1 MIPLVCWVLF
11 PLSDSLFASS
21 QYCVAHSF
29 TTCQFCV
36 YPGCHRWCRTQEPDE
51 VKTMPVCSP
60 GIPALV
66 FHQTPSSRQA
76 QVSSHLFY
84 EPFSGKN
91 EPFLLLGSW
100 YIYQSLYWLFI
111 YASCLNIYIKQG
123 LFVFFATRHF
133 IARLAYFFIFP
144 NQRTDL
150 VAHSWCWG
158 KFMGRHTLVSF
169 PLVFG
174 AIQEFWAL
182 CNSYMQA
189 LPLLVHSDPNIWW
202 SSDSLGPKEAELQ
215 TT

>member
-1 MIPLVCWVLF
+1 MLRQPTARLAGLLPCAGWPAVHPQVCLPTLCARRGPLCLEPTLPEPPVCEGGEIQGKPQIFQLMLMIPLVCWVLF

-100 YIYQSLYWLFI
+100 YIYQSLY
-111 YASCLNIYIKQG
+111 
-123 LFVFFATRHF
+123 
-133 IARLAYFFIFP
+133 
-144 NQRTDL
+144 
-150 VAHSWCWG
+150 
-158 KFMGRHTLVSF
+158 
-169 PLVFG
+169 
-174 AIQEFWAL
+174 
-182 CNSYMQA
+182 
-189 LPLLVHSDPNIWW
+189 
-202 SSDSLGPKEAELQ
+202 
-215 TT
+215 